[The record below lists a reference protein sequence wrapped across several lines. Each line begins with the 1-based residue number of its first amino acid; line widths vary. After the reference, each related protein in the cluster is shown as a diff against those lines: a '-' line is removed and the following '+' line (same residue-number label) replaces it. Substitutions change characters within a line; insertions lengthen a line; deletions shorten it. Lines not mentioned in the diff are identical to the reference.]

1 MRRSL
6 GDRLRQ
12 SPIARRGYRAVREL
26 VAPSHLVLI
35 RTTGVQ
41 HADGRRARLMSAIG
55 IDLVLDVGANAGQFG
70 RRLRHAGYKGRIV
83 SFEPLREPFKQ
94 LARATRRDDR
104 WIAMRL
110 ALGESVGSLELHI
123 AANSVSSS
131 PLAMLPMH
139 RRTAPSSG
147 YIGVETAPLAR
158 LDDIWDEVVRP
169 GEKVML
175 KVDTQGFEDRV
186 LRGASGSLDGISA
199 VELELSLVPLY
210 ADGADCRS
218 LVDELAA
225 RGFDLV
231 SLNPGHSDP
240 ITGRLLQV
248 DGVYV
253 RRGLLPEPPS

>member
-1 MRRSL
+1 M
-6 GDRLRQ
+6 
-12 SPIARRGYRAVREL
+12 

-55 IDLVLDVGANAGQFG
+55 IDVVLDVGANGGQFG

-83 SFEPLREPFKQ
+83 SFEPILEPFKQ
-94 LARATRRDDR
+94 LARASRKDDR
-104 WIAMRL
+104 WIAKRL
-110 ALGESVGSLELHI
+110 ALGESAGSLELHI

-131 PLAMLPMH
+131 PLAMLPLH
-139 RRTAPSSG
+139 RQTAPSSE
-147 YIGVETAPLAR
+147 YIGAETAPVAR

-175 KVDTQGFEDRV
+175 KVDTQGYEDRV
-186 LRGASGSLDGISA
+186 LRGASRIFDSIIAL
-199 VELELSLVPLY
+199 ELELSLAPLY
-210 ADGADCRS
+210 ADGADCR
-218 LVDELAA
+218 LIVEELTA

-231 SLNPGHSDP
+231 SLEPGHADP

-248 DGVYV
+248 DGAYV
-253 RRGLLPEPPS
+253 RRGLLPGLPL